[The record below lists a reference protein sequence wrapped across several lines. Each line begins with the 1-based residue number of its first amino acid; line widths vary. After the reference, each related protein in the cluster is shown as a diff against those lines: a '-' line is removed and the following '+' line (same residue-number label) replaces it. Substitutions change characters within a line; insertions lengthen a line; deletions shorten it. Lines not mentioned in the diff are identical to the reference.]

1 MVRLISV
8 FVVNTFVVVVV
19 VVVVAVAVVF
29 FIILIFNCLFT
40 SKYEYKYLYS
50 TWNVQ
55 PGEVLRR
62 SIFRT
67 LLHPI

>member
-8 FVVNTFVVVVV
+8 FVVNTFVVVVVV

-40 SKYEYKYLYS
+40 SKYEYKYLYMAYRMHS
-50 TWNVQ
+50 Q
-55 PGEVLRR
+55 GRFYAEVL
-62 SIFRT
+62 SGYSYI
-67 LLHPI
+67 